1 MFVTL
6 FNLQGAHRFAAVGV
20 HFTTPFWLCQE
31 LFQVFQNF
39 FSSQPARRAAPL
51 FHAALAGDSYRL
63 PHLVSFVK
71 NFFQVFQT
79 FLFQTQERSVVFLC
93 ISRRFL
99 PSRKALAYDIRERPS
114 CQQFFSIFSIFFLGS
129 QTATISAAFLLF
141 YYTISAPIPIHFS
154 FL

>member
-1 MFVTL
+1 MSRCLIYKVHTA
-6 FNLQGAHRFAAVGV
+6 LQRREFILPHRFGFVKS
-20 HFTTPFWLCQE
+20 FFKFFKT
-31 LFQVFQNF
+31 F

-51 FHAALAGDSYRL
+51 FRAALAGDSYRL
-63 PHLVSFVK
+63 PHLISLVK
-71 NFFQVFQT
+71 NFSQVFSN

-114 CQQFFSIFSIFFLGS
+114 CQQFFSIFSIFFLGA

-141 YYTISAPIPIHFS
+141 YYTISAPIPIYFS